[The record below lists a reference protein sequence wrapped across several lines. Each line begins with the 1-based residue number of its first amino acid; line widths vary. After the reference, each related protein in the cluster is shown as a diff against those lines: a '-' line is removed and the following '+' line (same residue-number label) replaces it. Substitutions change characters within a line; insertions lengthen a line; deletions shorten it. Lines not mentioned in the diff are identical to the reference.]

1 MCGTWDN
8 RRIQLANTP
17 AYQRLRWAGLAEGFS
32 FLALLGIAM
41 PLKYLAGQPQAV
53 RLVGMAHGV
62 LFISYVLL
70 LLLNTIERRWSIGKF
85 GLGLL
90 LSVVPF
96 GAFYAERRLFQD
108 SSPGTLPG

>member
-1 MCGTWDN
+1 MNFLLSSLG
-8 RRIQLANTP
+8 
-17 AYQRLRWAGLAEGFS
+17 RLRLVSILEGLSLLG
-32 FLALLGIAM
+32 LLGIAM
-41 PLKYLAGQPQAV
+41 PLKYLLHQPEAV
-53 RLVGMAHGV
+53 RIVGLLHGV

-70 LLLNTIERRWSIGKF
+70 LVQNAIEQRWPLRKF

-108 SSPGTLPG
+108 TTTEPLPN

>member
-1 MCGTWDN
+1 MNFLFTSLG
-8 RRIQLANTP
+8 
-17 AYQRLRWAGLAEGFS
+17 RLRLVSILEGLS
-32 FLALLGIAM
+32 LLVLLGIAM
-41 PLKYLAGQPQAV
+41 PLKYLMHQPEAV
-53 RLVGMAHGV
+53 RIVGLIHGV

-70 LLLNTIERRWSIGKF
+70 LVQNAIELRWSFKKI

-108 SSPGTLPG
+108 QQQETLLS

>member
-1 MCGTWDN
+1 MHFLLTSLG
-8 RRIQLANTP
+8 
-17 AYQRLRWAGLAEGFS
+17 RLRLVSILEGLSLLG
-32 FLALLGIAM
+32 LLGIAM
-41 PLKYLAGQPQAV
+41 PLKYIFHHPEAV
-53 RLVGMAHGV
+53 RIVGLIHGV

-70 LLLNTIERRWSIGKF
+70 LVQNAIEQRWPLHKF

-108 SSPGTLPG
+108 AAAAPVSR